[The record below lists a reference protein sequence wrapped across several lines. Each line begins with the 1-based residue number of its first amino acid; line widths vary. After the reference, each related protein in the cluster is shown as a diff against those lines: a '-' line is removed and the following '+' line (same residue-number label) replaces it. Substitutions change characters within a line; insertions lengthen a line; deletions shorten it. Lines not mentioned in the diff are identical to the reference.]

1 VRVAVARSASHRPDQ
16 GRESAAPLSSLK
28 PAVPGAGANVL
39 RGGRFELPLSRP
51 LIMGIVNVTPDSF
64 TDGGRYADASKA
76 IAHAMRLLDEGADIL
91 DIGGESTR
99 PGADP
104 VAADEELRRVLPVVE
119 ALSSKGVPVSVDTS
133 KPEVMRAVL
142 AAGASMINDIYA
154 LDSAAAM
161 AVVAG
166 ANCAVC
172 LMHRQNDPATM
183 QLAPHYE
190 DVVGEVKA
198 FLTARVA
205 AAEAA
210 GIARNRIVADPGFG
224 FGKTVTHNMVLL
236 RELRQLTSLGV
247 PLLAGL
253 SRKSTIGRITGRAV
267 EGRVYGSVAAALLAV
282 ERGAAIVRVHDVAAT
297 RDALAMYVAVRDA
310 DETDTVSA

>member
-1 VRVAVARSASHRPDQ
+1 MRVAVARSASHRPDQ
-16 GRESAAPLSSLK
+16 GRESAVPLFSSK
-28 PAVPGAGANVL
+28 PAVPRAGSSVL
-39 RGGRFELPLSRP
+39 RCGRFELSLSRP
-51 LIMGIVNVTPDSF
+51 LVMGIVNVTPDSF
-64 TDGGRYADASKA
+64 ADGGRYADASKA
-76 IAHAMRLLDEGADIL
+76 IEHAMRLREEGADIL

-99 PGADP
+99 PGAAP
-104 VAADEELRRVLPVVE
+104 VAAGEELRRVLPVVE
-119 ALSSKGVPVSVDTS
+119 AMCGQGIPVSVDTS

-142 AAGASMINDIYA
+142 AAGASMINDICA

-166 ANCAVC
+166 ADCAVC

-183 QLAPHYE
+183 QLAPHYQ

-198 FLTARVA
+198 FLAARIA

-210 GIARNRIVADPGFG
+210 GIARGRIVADPGFG
-224 FGKTVTHNMVLL
+224 FGKTATHNVVLL
-236 RELRQLTSLGV
+236 RELRQFTTLGV

-253 SRKSTIGRITGRAV
+253 SRKSTIGRITGRTV
-267 EGRVYGSVAAALLAV
+267 EARVYGSVAAALLAV

-310 DETDTVSA
+310 DETIPASA